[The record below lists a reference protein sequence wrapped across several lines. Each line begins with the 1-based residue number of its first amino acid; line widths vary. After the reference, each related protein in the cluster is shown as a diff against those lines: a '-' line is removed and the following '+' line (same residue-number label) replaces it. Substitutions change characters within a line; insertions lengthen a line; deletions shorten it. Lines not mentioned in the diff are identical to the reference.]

1 MLKNP
6 TKHTEAPS
14 NGANGSTE
22 DLTIDL
28 SSPRILL
35 DDNAPGL
42 ITGKEALERLL
53 EGNARFVRGATRHVH
68 ESANW
73 RKMLANGQRPIATVL
88 GCSDSRVPLELVFDQ
103 GFGDLFV
110 VRVAGN
116 AIARATMGSV
126 EYALLQLKTPLVMV
140 VGHEQ
145 CGAVTAALDRM
156 HRNTL
161 QSAGIEALLKLLHP
175 GLKEI
180 DPDMDRDRQIA
191 AGVEA
196 NVRYSLR
203 QLAEM
208 PETARLLADG
218 KVELVGAVYELESGT
233 VRLLSDSVWA

>member
-1 MLKNP
+1 ML
-6 TKHTEAPS
+6 TE
-14 NGANGSTE
+14 E
-22 DLTIDL
+22 
-28 SSPRILL
+28 
-35 DDNAPGL
+35 
-42 ITGKEALERLL
+42 
-53 EGNARFVRGATRHVH
+53 
-68 ESANW
+68 
-73 RKMLANGQRPIATVL
+73 QRPIATVL

-126 EYALLQLKTPLVMV
+126 EFAVRLLGTPLVMV

-156 HRNTL
+156 HRNTH

-175 GLKEI
+175 GLKEV
-180 DPDMDRDRQIA
+180 DPDLDRASQIA

-203 QLAEM
+203 QLAAM
-208 PETARLLADG
+208 PETAQLLREG
-218 KVELVGAVYELESGT
+218 KVELVGAVYELESGR
-233 VRLLSDSVWA
+233 VRLLSD

>member
-1 MLKNP
+1 MQR
-6 TKHTEAPS
+6 TF
-14 NGANGSTE
+14 E
-22 DLTIDL
+22 DLQIRDQSSAPASDEGAIDL
-28 SSPRILL
+28 SSPRISL
-35 DDNAPGL
+35 DDDSPAL
-42 ITGKEALERLL
+42 ITGKQALERLL

-68 ESANW
+68 ESSNW
-73 RKMLANGQRPIATVL
+73 RKMLTVEQRPIATVL

-126 EYALLQLKTPLVMV
+126 EFAVLQLKTPLVMV

-145 CGAVTAALDRM
+145 CGAITAALDRM
-156 HRNTL
+156 FRNTH

-175 GLKEI
+175 GLKSI
-180 DPDMDRDRQIA
+180 DPSLPRDRQIA

-203 QLAEM
+203 QLADM
-208 PETARLLADG
+208 PETARLLNED
-218 KVELVGAVYELESGT
+218 KVHLVGAVYELESGK
-233 VRLLSDSVWA
+233 VRLLSENVV

>member
-1 MLKNP
+1 MH
-6 TKHTEAPS
+6 KHAEFERHRPS
-14 NGANGSTE
+14 SGSTG
-22 DLTIDL
+22 DIAIDL
-28 SSPRILL
+28 SSPRISL
-35 DDNAPGL
+35 DDESPALLSGRD
-42 ITGKEALERLL
+42 ALERLL

-73 RKMLANGQRPIATVL
+73 RKMLTEEQRPIATVL

-126 EYALLQLKTPLVMV
+126 EFAVLQLRTPLVMV

-145 CGAVTAALDRM
+145 CGAITAALDRM
-156 HRNTL
+156 HRNTH

-175 GLKEI
+175 GLKEV
-180 DPDMDRDRQIA
+180 DPELDRASQIA

-196 NVRYSLR
+196 NVRYSLH
-203 QLAEM
+203 QLAAM
-208 PETARLLADG
+208 PETARLLREG
-218 KVELVGAVYELESGT
+218 KVELVGAVYELESGK
-233 VRLLSDSVWA
+233 VRLLSD